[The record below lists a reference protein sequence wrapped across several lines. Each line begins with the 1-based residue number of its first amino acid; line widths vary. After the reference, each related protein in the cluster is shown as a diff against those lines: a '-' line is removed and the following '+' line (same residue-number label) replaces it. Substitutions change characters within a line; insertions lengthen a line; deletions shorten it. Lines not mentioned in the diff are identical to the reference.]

1 MNRLTIIG
9 NLTRA
14 PEVRTAADGNTV
26 TVFTVAVNRGDRNGH
41 PMADYVRVSA
51 WNKLGENCGRYL
63 DKGKKGL
70 RYRAGTRVRLPGAG
84 RHAPGKPGNDG
95 EGGRVFNTQRGN
107 GGKQRA
113 RRGKWRRVYGSGDGQ
128 LPLLIT
134 AMACQA
140 FRGML
145 H

>member
-63 DKGKKGL
+63 DKGK
-70 RYRAGTRVRLPGAG
+70 RSALPGRYARPPTWG
-84 RHAPGKPGNDG
+84 RTARPG
-95 EGGRVFNTQRGN
+95 
-107 GGKQRA
+107 
-113 RRGKWRRVYGSGDGQ
+113 
-128 LPLLIT
+128 
-134 AMACQA
+134 QA
-140 FRGML
+140 WK
-145 H
+145 

>member
-63 DKGKKGL
+63 DKRKKVCVTGPV
-70 RYRAGTRVRLPGAG
+70 RASAYLGQDGTPRASLEMTAREVEFLTPRGETVESS
-84 RHAPGKPGNDG
+84 APAV
-95 EGGRVFNTQRGN
+95 EN
-107 GGKQRA
+107 GG
-113 RRGKWRRVYGSGDGQ
+113 GYTEVETDNF
-128 LPLLIT
+128 P
-134 AMACQA
+134 
-140 FRGML
+140 F
-145 H
+145 